1 MAMLSPDLKVFSK
14 FKFEIQPVGIKY
26 FLNRPQGIKRL
37 ETNMAFCEMLRKAQ
51 TSASPFYIDKDN
63 EDCFG
68 KIALGMAEAPA
79 FAESGQ
85 LGVKY
90 EIFQDARAN
99 SRLYQH
105 ISKFEK
111 GLVNYV
117 AFSRLSKLN
126 FDPDL
131 LVLTATPSQAEIVLR
146 AMSYST
152 GEIWAPMTTGV
163 LGCSWLLVYPY
174 KSGKV
179 NYTITG
185 MAFGMKAKRIF
196 PEGMVLISIPF
207 NWIPVIV
214 KNLEEM
220 KWVLPAYTDG
230 VEKFKEREK
239 KIVEDLTRECQEDQK
254 SQPAHSK

>member
-1 MAMLSPDLKVFSK
+1 M
-14 FKFEIQPVGIKY
+14 
-26 FLNRPQGIKRL
+26 
-37 ETNMAFCEMLRKAQ
+37 
-51 TSASPFYIDKDN
+51 
-63 EDCFG
+63 
-68 KIALGMAEAPA
+68 GMTDAPP

-117 AFSRLSKLN
+117 AFSSLSQLT
-126 FDPDL
+126 FDPDI
-131 LVLTATPSQAEIVLR
+131 LVLTATPGQAEIVLR

-174 KSGKV
+174 KTGKV

-185 MAFGMKAKRIF
+185 LAFGMKAKQIF
-196 PEGMVLISIPF
+196 PEGKVLISIPF
-207 NWIPVIV
+207 NWIPVIAR
-214 KNLEEM
+214 NLAEM
-220 KWVLPAYTDG
+220 KWVLPSYTDG
-230 VEKFKEREK
+230 CEKFKEREK
-239 KIVEDLTRECQEDQK
+239 RIVAELTRECQEDQK
-254 SQPAHSK
+254 S

>member
-1 MAMLSPDLKVFSK
+1 MRALTQDLKVFSK
-14 FKFEIQPVGIKY
+14 FKFAIQPVGIK
-26 FLNRPQGIKRL
+26 FLLNKPQNIERL
-37 ETNMAFCEMLRKAQ
+37 ATNMAFCEMLRKAQ
-51 TSASPFYIDKDN
+51 KRAAPFYIDKDN

-68 KIALGMAEAPA
+68 KIALGMGDAAP
-79 FAESGQ
+79 FVESGQ

-117 AFSRLSKLN
+117 VFSRLSKLT
-126 FDPDL
+126 FDPDI

-152 GEIWAPMTTGV
+152 GEIWTPMTTGV
-163 LGCSWLLVYPY
+163 LGCSWLFVYPY
-174 KSGKV
+174 KTGKV

-185 MAFGMKAKRIF
+185 LAFGMKAKQIF
-196 PEGMVLISIPF
+196 PEGLILISIPF
-207 NWIPVIV
+207 NWIPIITQ
-214 KNLEEM
+214 NLKEM
-220 KWVLPAYTDG
+220 KWVLPSYTDG
-230 VEKFKEREK
+230 REKFKEREK
-239 KIVEDLTRECQEDQK
+239 KIVEDLTREYQE
-254 SQPAHSK
+254 A